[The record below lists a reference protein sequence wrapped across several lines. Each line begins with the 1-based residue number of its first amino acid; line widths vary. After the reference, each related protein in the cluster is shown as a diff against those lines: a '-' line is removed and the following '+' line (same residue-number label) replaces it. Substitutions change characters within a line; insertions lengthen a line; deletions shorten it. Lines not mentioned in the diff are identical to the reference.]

1 MKPNLSDKEFFELY
15 VKNNN
20 WYPLQNHGLVD
31 NEIKLEDSDKD
42 FPNQV
47 TTYLNLFKN
56 IQIKNDSVLDL
67 GCGWGRGAHVIK
79 KYFKESTV
87 TGCDIEPAFIEYANS
102 NYKQCN
108 YIVDNFYNTKIKND
122 SFDFILL
129 NCSMHFFYDQDSFF
143 KNIEKILKKKGMLL
157 ITDIWVHEAF
167 FTFLNKCKEYKLR
180 ILNMEDLTNQT
191 IEAMKKDIDT
201 TLPKFKISRKS
212 INAFVEIQKERLL
225 LFENNINR
233 QYKFV
238 IQNDYE
244 S

>member
-56 IQIKNDSVLDL
+56 IKVKNDSVLDL

-87 TGCDIEPAFIEYANS
+87 TGCDIEPAFIEYANA

-108 YIVDNFYNTKIKND
+108 YIVDNFHNTKIKDN
-122 SFDFILL
+122 SFDFIIS
-129 NCSMHFFYDQDSFF
+129 NCSMHFFYDQDSFY
-143 KNIEKILKKKGMLL
+143 KNIKKILKTNGKLL
-157 ITDIWVHEAF
+157 ITDIWIDEAF
-167 FTFLNKCKEYKLR
+167 FIFLDKCKKHKFR
-180 ILNMEDLTNQT
+180 ILNMEDLTNKT
-191 IEAMKKDIDT
+191 IQAMKEDINKVF
-201 TLPKFKISRKS
+201 PKLMQPFI
-212 INAFVEIQKERLL
+212 EIQKERLN
-225 LFENNINR
+225 LFENNVNK
-233 QYKFV
+233 QYKFTL
-238 IQNDYE
+238 E
-244 S
+244 L